1 MKNYTARIAGFAT
14 LALALL
20 PAAALSTSAFAANAG
35 PASVPYAAQRVQV
48 SDLNLASAS
57 GKALLAERADKAANS
72 FCRNER
78 NLVAKAACQA
88 GVRAEVAEKATAN
101 VQMAS
106 RI

>member
-1 MKNYTARIAGFAT
+1 MKNHTARIAGFAT

-20 PAAALSTSAFAANAG
+20 PAVALSTAAHAG
-35 PASVPYAAQRVQV
+35 NASVPYAAQRIET

-57 GKALLAERADKAANS
+57 GKAVLARRADKAAAS
-72 FCRNER
+72 FCRTER
-78 NLVAKAACQA
+78 NLVARAACEA
-88 GVRAEVAEKATAN
+88 GVHAEVAEKATAN